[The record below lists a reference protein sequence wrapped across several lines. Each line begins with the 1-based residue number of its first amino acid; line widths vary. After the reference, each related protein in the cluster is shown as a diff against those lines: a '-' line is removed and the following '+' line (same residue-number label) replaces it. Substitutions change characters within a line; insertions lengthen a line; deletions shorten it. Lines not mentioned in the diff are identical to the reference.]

1 MKIKLTNWLGKAEA
15 APKAANGSLFG
26 VVKALEAP
34 DTNPDD
40 ELKLLNGS
48 NEAWKQKIN
57 KKEIKVSRNACSTHP

>member
-1 MKIKLTNWLGKAEA
+1 MKMKLTNWLGKAEA

-48 NEAWKQKIN
+48 NEAWKQN
-57 KKEIKVSRNACSTHP
+57 KQK